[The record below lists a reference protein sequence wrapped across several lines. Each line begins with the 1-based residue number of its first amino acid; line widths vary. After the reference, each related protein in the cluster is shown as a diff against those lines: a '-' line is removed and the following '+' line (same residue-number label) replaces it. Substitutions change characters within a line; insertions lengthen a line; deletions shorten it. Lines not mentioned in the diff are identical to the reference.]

1 MPRNRVIYQSE
12 ALFVGPLTPEVNPK
26 QLHRIQSANYDFNIT
41 RQDVN
46 QYGELAAIDRIILEQ
61 PTVNLEFSYYLT
73 SGNNETELGFHLSSS
88 EGVLKNI
95 LDGTEDTKNYFIG
108 ISSAGKD
115 QNQNQNQTEAGSGRS
130 VIGIGNGFMTSYSV
144 EAAVGSLPTAT
155 VSVEGLNMK
164 FYTSA
169 SEIVAPNVE
178 PETGLENTTN
188 KITLPLAV
196 SDTDNDIKALR
207 PGDVSVT
214 INGTKGVKDLKVQN
228 ASISLELNREDIQKL
243 GSKFAFTKEVDYPV
257 TVTAEFEAVVS
268 DTEAG
273 SLAEIVK
280 EDSAKYTISVE
291 FKTKSGASNL
301 KYELKGAKLDSQSFS
316 SSIGENK
323 TVSLAFSAQV
333 GGPSDSENGL
343 FITKS

>member
-12 ALFVGPLTPEVNPK
+12 ALFVGAQASNPK

-88 EGVLKNI
+88 QGVLKNI
-95 LDGTEDTKNYFIG
+95 LDGTQDTKNYFIG
-108 ISSAGKD
+108 ISTAGKD
-115 QNQNQNQTEAGSGRS
+115 QNANTTQTEAGSGRS
-130 VIGIGNGFMTSYSV
+130 VIGIGNGFITSYSV

-155 VSVEGLNMK
+155 VNVEGLNMK

-169 SEIVAPNVE
+169 SGIAAPHVN
-178 PETGLENTTN
+178 PETGAENTTDL
-188 KITLPLAV
+188 IDLPLAE
-196 SDTDNDIKALR
+196 SDNSTADIKALR
-207 PGDVSVT
+207 PGDVIVT
-214 INGTKGVKDLKVQN
+214 IDGAKGVTDLKVQN

-268 DTEAG
+268 DTVAG
-273 SLAEIVK
+273 SLAEIVNN
-280 EDSAKYTISVE
+280 DSNNYTVALE
-291 FKTKSGASNL
+291 FKTNSGASNL

-323 TVSLAFSAQV
+323 TVSLTFSAQV
-333 GGPSDSENGL
+333 GGPSDSTNGL